1 MPTRARSFGRLVF
14 LSCTGVPSTT
24 ISPFW
29 KGSRALTHLIR
40 VDLPEPEGPQTTT
53 TSPLFT
59 AVVQSVRTWKSP
71 YHLLTDFMVIMGP
84 VVTGA

>member
-1 MPTRARSFGRLVF
+1 
-14 LSCTGVPSTT
+14 
-24 ISPFW
+24 
-29 KGSRALTHLIR
+29 
-40 VDLPEPEGPQTTT
+40 LPEPEGPQTTT

-84 VVTGA
+84 VVTGAWAVLSDVVMAEILVSGAATSRQWDVRRQRMMAIFF